1 MTDDEIEGTLA
12 FLALAER
19 LKDTLRTGHTAQGRS
34 ESTAE
39 HTWRLC
45 LMALVLG
52 ESLGEV
58 DAGRLLRICVV
69 HDLAEALTGDL
80 PAPMKR
86 DAAAKAAREREAL
99 ASLTAPLPEAPRRAI
114 LALWEEYETGATRE
128 GRIAKGLDKLETI
141 LQHSQGANP
150 PGFDLAYNLRYGR
163 AATEADPLLAAFRAR
178 LDDRT
183 RARLAEDAAAEDLS
197 PQPLIRS

>member
-12 FLALAER
+12 FLAMAER
-19 LKDTLRTGHTAQGRS
+19 LKDTLRTGHTTAGRR

-39 HTWRLC
+39 HSWRLC

-52 ESLGEV
+52 DRLGV
-58 DAGRLLRICVV
+58 DTGRLLGICLV
-69 HDLAEALTGDL
+69 HDLAEALTGDI
-80 PAPMKR
+80 PAPIAQPG
-86 DAAAKAAREREAL
+86 DAKAEAERAAL
-99 ASLTAPLPEAPRRAI
+99 ATLAAPLPLATRAAI
-114 LALWEEYETGATRE
+114 AALWEEYETGSTRE

-150 PGFDLAYNLRYGR
+150 PGFDLAYNLGYARP
-163 AATEADPLLAAFRAR
+163 ATAADPLLAAFHAR

-183 RARLAEDAAAEDLS
+183 RARLAEDAAAGGLS
-197 PQPLIRS
+197 PPAIIRS